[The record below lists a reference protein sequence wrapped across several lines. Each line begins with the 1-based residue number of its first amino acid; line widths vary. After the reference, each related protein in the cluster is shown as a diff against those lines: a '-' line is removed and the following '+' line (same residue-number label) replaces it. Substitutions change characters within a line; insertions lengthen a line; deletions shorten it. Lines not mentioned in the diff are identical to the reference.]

1 MILSKIY
8 NYHYSRLTR
17 IVILRAMRKTI
28 THPGADELVYEI
40 REIVEVANKLKKEGL
55 DITWENIGD
64 PINKGEQ
71 LPTWI
76 KEHVAA
82 ALQDDAVYAYSPTK
96 GLLATREYIA
106 AERNA
111 EGGIQI
117 TADDIL
123 FFNGLGDAISKIYR
137 SLHPEARVI
146 GPNPAYPTHS
156 SAEAAHARGPH
167 LTYPLDPANNW
178 QPDLEKMEAV
188 ISTNEGVVGILIVNP
203 DNPTGIVYSDENMR
217 RIVALA
223 KKYNLFIISDEIY
236 SNLVFAG
243 VGYKKLAQYIGD
255 VPAIAMRGV
264 SKEFPW
270 PGGRC
275 GWIEF
280 YNRDKDPDFDK
291 FCTSLINAKMLEVCS
306 TTLPQRLIPTIMQDS
321 RYFPFLRRRTD
332 AYQHRAK
339 RAAEILS
346 DIPELSVQEP
356 QGAFYMTAMF
366 KEGVL
371 NNEQSLPIEKGGVA
385 RIIDS
390 LVEKEPALDKRFIYY
405 LLGATG
411 ICVVP
416 LQSGFN
422 STYHGFRFTLLEPD
436 EEKFDKTIS
445 MVKTAVQHYL
455 ASA

>member
-1 MILSKIY
+1 
-8 NYHYSRLTR
+8 
-17 IVILRAMRKTI
+17 MRKTI

-40 REIVEVANKLKKEGL
+40 REIVAVANQLEKEGL
-55 DITWENIGD
+55 EITWENIGD
-64 PINKGEQ
+64 PVHKGEK
-71 LPTWI
+71 LPVWI
-76 KEHVAA
+76 KEHVAE
-82 ALQDDAVYAYSPTK
+82 ALKDDQVYAYSPTK
-96 GLLATREYIA
+96 GLMATREYIA
-106 AERNA
+106 RERNL

-117 TADDIL
+117 TPDDIL
-123 FFNGLGDAISKIYR
+123 FFNGLGDAISKLYR

-156 SAEAAHARGPH
+156 SAEAAHARGKH
-167 LTYPLDPANNW
+167 LTYPLDPANSW
-178 QPDLEKMEAV
+178 QPDVAAMEEM
-188 ISTNEGVVGILIVNP
+188 IKQHPEITGILIVNP
-203 DNPTGIVYSDENMR
+203 DNPTGIVYSDENMQA
-217 RIVALA
+217 IVALA
-223 KKYNLFIISDEIY
+223 KQYNLFIISDEIY

-243 VGYKKLAQYIGD
+243 VEYKKLAQYIGD

-291 FCTSLINAKMLEVCS
+291 FCKSLIDAKMLEVCS
-306 TTLPQRLIPTIMQDS
+306 TTLPQRLIPTIMQDT

-332 AYQHRAK
+332 AYQSRAK
-339 RAAEILS
+339 RASDILS
-346 DIPELSVQEP
+346 DIPEIQVQEP
-356 QGAFYMTAMF
+356 QGAFYMTATF

-371 NNEQSLPIEKGGVA
+371 NNRQSLPIEKSGVEHV
-385 RIIDS
+385 IEG
-390 LVEKEPALDKRFIYY
+390 LVQKEEALDKRFIYY

-422 STYHGFRFTLLEPD
+422 SSYHGFRFTLLEPD
-436 EEKFDKTIS
+436 EEKFDRTIGAIK
-445 MVKTAVQHYL
+445 VAIQHYL
-455 ASA
+455 KSA